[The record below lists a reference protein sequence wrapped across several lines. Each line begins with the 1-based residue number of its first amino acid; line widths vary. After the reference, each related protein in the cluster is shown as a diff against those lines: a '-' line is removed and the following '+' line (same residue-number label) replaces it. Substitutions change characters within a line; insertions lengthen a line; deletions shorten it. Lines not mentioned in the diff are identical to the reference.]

1 MRIQVP
7 SSAQDICEKNDKATV
22 LVVLLHPRAQKAET
36 GSLESDGWLAISEL
50 RVQLREPTLTN
61 EVESDL
67 GFLTCT
73 LGLHPMNTQVH
84 SSVHIIHTP
93 KTSIS
98 SKASIRPS
106 L

>member
-1 MRIQVP
+1 MR
-7 SSAQDICEKNDKATV
+7 TRV
-22 LVVLLHPRAQKAET
+22 LWWLAYDPRAQEAET